1 MSRIVWQEEYSVGV
15 SRLDEQHKRLVAII
29 NRLEDAVEEGEE
41 KGEMVKVLDSLAGY
55 IRTHFTD
62 EERLMSEY
70 GYPGTEEHQKEHVRL
85 AGKVADIYR
94 DYFRGN
100 LPLSAE
106 VMDFL
111 NSWLAEHIAGS
122 DRKYAAFFRRQ
133 GLS

>member
-1 MSRIVWQEEYSVGV
+1 MSRITWQEGYSVGV
-15 SRLDEQHKRLVAII
+15 ARLDEQHKRLVAII
-29 NRLEDAVEEGEE
+29 NQLDDAVDEGEE
-41 KGEMVKVLDSLAGY
+41 KSEMVKVLDSLSRY
-55 IRTHFTD
+55 IKTHFTD

-70 GYPGTEEHQKEHVRL
+70 GYPDLEEHQKEHMRL

-94 DYFRGN
+94 DYFKGN
-100 LPLSAE
+100 LPLSGE

-122 DRKYAAFFRRQ
+122 DKGYSGFFRKQ